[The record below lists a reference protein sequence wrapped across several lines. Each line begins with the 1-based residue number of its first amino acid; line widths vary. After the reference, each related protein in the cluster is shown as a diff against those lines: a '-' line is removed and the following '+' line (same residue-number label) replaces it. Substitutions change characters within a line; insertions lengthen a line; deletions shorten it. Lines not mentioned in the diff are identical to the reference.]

1 MSESKIVQ
9 ALISSLS
16 SSDPAITAT
25 PNQTARFDVNCNQ
38 PNSSDSL
45 IGINQILF
53 PRFAQKAIPS
63 GGCIFKRTGLK
74 PISSDEIKIKTG
86 SFKSSL
92 MDALD
97 KLLNQPEFDI
107 VNIKREVARCLY
119 EEFALNPLTNDIPNL
134 PNVYLQNYKS
144 EGPLD
149 NPERLSINS
158 KFKKISYFVY
168 IPSDAILSIMDVI
181 QDAKY
186 LNNFGRIKNSG
197 IALDFSEYVRK
208 LTDNEDDITNIMLE
222 FVPFFNYKESEIEG
236 ADQDISIPRF
246 HGGYFT
252 TISNLGLTSLIV
264 KLPDISGK
272 NYRGNSGSYYED
284 LEQIIVLQ
292 LHYLNNKEENES
304 EKDSYK
310 NIIIDF
316 EKSFNGEIISYDED
330 YNFLLA
336 TEDLNVT
343 ITGVNLDVVKHVYLS
358 YVAPSNFSKPKGYDD
373 IKHKFT
379 DFSVCP
385 NSSLFINENKIR
397 PNNGRK
403 ESETN
408 AYILEN
414 FSNTFSSTYI
424 EKFSFLKSGF
434 PTTLYKIDR
443 DYKNNYDGLA
453 FLSRQDELLA
463 SNQEE
468 KLSLRKI
475 GITKNWYSSKAMNSS
490 SFGVQTTPRIYEDY
504 HIPESWIKGSIS
516 PGFDGEYNLTFSKSD
531 LVNIIANKIA
541 FSVNLSDGKGQ
552 IHRISNQPILIDRSP
567 PSIISLSSNGF
578 RESGIVLYPGYSLRI
593 DGEGFIEGLTKVSI
607 EADLIYNIEIDRI
620 TPTIIRIVV
629 PDIQSGIY
637 NLFVK
642 NGSEYKDSVKIYIS
656 PNASSDIAGAP
667 SLRIEK
673 MKIDGNFL
681 TAKNLGEIP
690 LSYDSPT
697 SSIKIKTKRF
707 TFTDAVVPIIKA
719 FLYIKTNDIKLV
731 DFISNDYAKI
741 GQDTYIFNDIRW
753 QMSTSP
759 GGDFYKTS
767 LRQAVLK
774 FPGTGNIRRPLRS
787 LLNFENI
794 NGNDIGIYISDSDNA
809 KGINETNSL
818 SVSFKKDDLPFFSDQ
833 PTIIGMAGSTNDFD
847 AVKTSYF
854 RNFEFSKFG
863 ANSGSVRAAF
873 TSEFTSLSDEEIK
886 FSPIK
891 SISSIKRLLVFF
903 KSIISDDFPQRYTF
917 FISGQKVSFLKV
929 KNIEKVSNNGTYAIW
944 RASIDDVDTDS
955 LLGGV
960 GSVFI
965 KRKDRKRGVEIGS
978 ESLYIDIT
986 SGNDNINAEK
996 ITVGT
1001 NEVVKLTEGLFIPF
1015 NLFKPYGDEALSY
1028 GRDSDPFGIS
1038 APDSGLF
1045 GNIIKSPSEPGKIDM
1060 IDFDAEVNF
1069 AIEKAK
1075 GGDPDPSKTTPFY
1088 KIGLESQNSDAT
1100 LFFGD
1105 KLNESLKDTQIKN
1118 DVKIYAYKT
1127 ELSYLPSSIRFEKG
1141 SEVNNYHEN
1150 DEGFYKTFHRIKIT
1164 NAAVIMSN
1172 TPKILAVEP
1181 LNFSG
1186 GDEVKIIVEAMN
1198 PFKVKVFVNT
1208 TRARIV
1214 DRGRVGGA
1222 TYITIIAPKD
1232 VDSIHLLQGKCQE
1245 IIIKPTRFSLLG
1257 AELDLGVTF
1266 VNDAIRAI
1274 TDSING
1280 FISDKMGDVQALI
1293 DRVKDKFLT
1302 FINLRLDKVNIA
1314 KELINSFC
1322 DMSFHLTAEL
1332 NIYLKNFSILLIPV
1346 KVIFCIIDVIC
1357 SLLNPTQLAPAI
1369 VRLFECLYDLLLLL
1383 PPIAV
1388 PVLVLQLFLHLLELL
1403 ECLIEKIINTI
1414 AITTIVILAIQETV
1428 ALIQG
1433 DKEPDFKY
1441 LLMLEGILLDNFLT
1455 IDADLQVL
1463 GPIAQILALILQ
1475 LLQLVFRFPCKIGPQ
1490 SMEPDCGID
1499 GTMLAGFLTAS
1510 VLNEDGTLKNERLLP
1525 VAQSKPKDSTI
1536 LPEYSDKN
1544 ITISEISS
1552 ILAVGSSPGD
1562 DIDFPSA
1569 GATAISK
1576 DADESFF
1583 DAVSYDEDSFRA
1595 DSNNN
1600 VSTSISFTKI
1610 VKRSRTPQEV
1620 KFVFNSKGDESLFRK
1635 RLDYNSQIDSPITL
1649 LNLENSNKLEISN
1662 TSSLRARN
1670 IYSLLDS
1677 EEFINIK
1684 EKDGKFFANSKPLT
1698 IPIEIDGVTHLRTFD
1713 GIPKMVI
1720 MDDLSNFY
1728 IINDDGIEFND
1739 ELKIDTIK
1747 ATIINTSF
1755 APDSNYSRD
1764 TQEIDDGDEGPEE
1777 VTIYKYPKIYF
1788 VDVRAAA
1795 EQIAMQCSV
1804 TSINN
1809 MLIEISNPEET
1820 ARIVQDASDCLNSFI
1835 TGISSK
1841 VSEMRAETALGKVP
1855 TPFAENFAEN
1865 LGKELVLCIN
1875 RGLNDICPQVINQ
1888 LNTSFKILED
1898 TDETPVDGFPDLVVG
1913 DDIMDGFETDG
1924 PPLTG
1929 AREYAAGIGDS
1940 ATIIVS
1946 KEATVQIIPRDSY
1959 DEVIIPAYDL
1969 SDKIEVQIISDTT
1982 GSARVVKKN
1991 VDGVFKNIS
2000 RDGAGNYY
2008 AYITSDRPGQVKI
2021 KARICSKVIQAI
2033 TYAGLEG
2040 IIAGD
2045 TTTGIDCIP
2054 DSAADITSS
2063 IPLGAQVRV
2072 DRVLKINFIESDE
2085 TRIVSGS
2092 IDPEAIST
2100 ESGMFGIGG

>member
-16 SSDPAITAT
+16 SSDPAITAA
-25 PNQTARFDVNCNQ
+25 PNQTARFDVNCDQ
-38 PNSSDSL
+38 PNSSDAL
-45 IGINQILF
+45 IGLNQILF
-53 PRFAQKAIPS
+53 PKLALKAIPS
-63 GGCIFKRTGLK
+63 GGCILKRTGLK

-86 SFKSSL
+86 SFKASL
-92 MDALD
+92 FNAFD
-97 KLLNQPEFDI
+97 KLRSQSEFDI
-107 VNIKREVARCLY
+107 VNIKKEVARCLY

-158 KFKKISYFVY
+158 KFKKISNFVY

-181 QDAKY
+181 QDNRY
-186 LNNFGRIKNSG
+186 LTNFGRIKNSG
-197 IALDFSEYVRK
+197 IAFDFSEYVK
-208 LTDNEDDITNIMLE
+208 KPIDNEDDITKIMLE
-222 FVPFFNYKESEIEG
+222 FIPFFNYRESEIEG

-252 TISNLGLTSLIV
+252 TISSLGLTSLIV

-284 LEQIIVLQ
+284 LDQMIVLQ
-292 LHYLNNKEENES
+292 LHYLNNKEDNES
-304 EKDSYK
+304 ERDSYK

-316 EKSFNGEIISYDED
+316 EKSFNGEIINYDED
-330 YNFLLA
+330 YDFLSA

-343 ITGVNLDVVKHVYLS
+343 ITGVNLDVVRDVYLS

-373 IKHKFT
+373 IKYKFT

-385 NSSLFINENKIR
+385 NSSFFINEKKTRPDDGVKQKKTNDYIFTYFSKI
-397 PNNGRK
+397 
-403 ESETN
+403 
-408 AYILEN
+408 
-414 FSNTFSSTYI
+414 FSDTYI
-424 EKFSFLKSGF
+424 EKFLFLRSGF
-434 PTTLYKIDR
+434 PTTLYNIHG

-516 PGFDGEYNLTFSKSD
+516 PGFDGEYNLTFPKSE
-531 LVNIIANKIA
+531 LSNIISNKIA

-552 IHRISNQPILIDRSP
+552 VHRISNQPILIEKSP
-567 PSIISLSSNGF
+567 PSIVELSSNGF
-578 RESGIVLYPGYSLRI
+578 RESGIVLYSGYTLVI
-593 DGEGFIEGLTKVSI
+593 DGEGFIDGLTKVSI
-607 EADLIYNIEIDRI
+607 EADLKYPAEIGRI
-620 TPTIIRIVV
+620 TPTQIRIVI
-629 PDIQSGIY
+629 PDLQSGIY
-637 NLFVK
+637 NLFVR
-642 NGSEYKDSVKIYIS
+642 NGADYKDSVKIYIS
-656 PNASSDIAGAP
+656 PDASSDIANAP
-667 SLRIEK
+667 SISFEKLKIE
-673 MKIDGNFL
+673 GNIL

-690 LSYDSPT
+690 LSYDNPT

-707 TFTDAVVPIIKA
+707 TFTDSIVPTIKA
-719 FLYIKTNDIKLV
+719 FLYIKTNDIKLIE
-731 DFISNDYAKI
+731 FISNDYAKVGEDI
-741 GQDTYIFNDIRW
+741 YIFNDVRW
-753 QMSTSP
+753 QMSTLP
-759 GGDFYKTS
+759 GGSFYKTS

-774 FPGTGNIRRPLRS
+774 FPGTENIRRPLRA

-794 NGNDIGIYISDSDNA
+794 ASNDVGIYITDVDSA
-809 KGINETNSL
+809 KTINQTNSL

-847 AVKTSYF
+847 AVQTSYF

-863 ANSGSVRAAF
+863 ASSGSIRASIE
-873 TSEFTSLSDEEIK
+873 SEFTSLSDEEIK

-891 SISSIKRLLVFF
+891 SISSIKRLLIFF

-917 FISGQKVSFLKV
+917 YISGQKVSSLKV
-929 KNIEKVSNNGTYAIW
+929 KNIEKVSENGTYAIW
-944 RASIDDVDTDS
+944 RASIDDVDTGS

-960 GSVFI
+960 GGVFI

-978 ESLYIDIT
+978 ENLYIDIT

-996 ITVGT
+996 VTIGR

-1015 NLFKPYGDEALSY
+1015 NPFKPYGDEALSY
-1028 GRDSDPFGIS
+1028 GRDGDPFGIS

-1045 GNIIKSPSEPGKIDM
+1045 GNIIKNPSEPGKIDI

-1075 GGDPDPSKTTPFY
+1075 GGTPDPSKTTPFY
-1088 KIGLESQNSDAT
+1088 KIGLESQNSDAI
-1100 LFFGD
+1100 LFFGET
-1105 KLNESLKDTQIKN
+1105 LNESLKNTQIKN
-1118 DVKIYAYKT
+1118 DVKVFAYRT

-1141 SEVNNYHEN
+1141 AEVNNFHEN
-1150 DEGFYKTFHRIKIT
+1150 DDGFYKTFHRLKIT
-1164 NAAVIMSN
+1164 NAAVIISN
-1172 TPKILAVEP
+1172 MPKILAVEP
-1181 LNFSG
+1181 PNFSG
-1186 GDEVKIIVEAMN
+1186 GSEVKITVEAMN
-1198 PFKVKVFVNT
+1198 TRKVKVFVNT

-1214 DRGRVGGA
+1214 DRGS
-1222 TYITIIAPKD
+1222 TYITIIAPED

-1245 IIIKPTRFSLLG
+1245 IIIKPTKFSLLG

-1293 DRVKDKFLT
+1293 DRIKDKFLT

-1510 VLNEDGTLKNERLLP
+1510 ILNEDGTLKNERLLP

-1552 ILAVGSSPGD
+1552 LFALGSSPGD
-1562 DIDFPSA
+1562 DIDFPSP

-1610 VKRSRTPQEV
+1610 IKRSRTPQEV

-1713 GIPKMVI
+1713 GIPKMVV

-1764 TQEIDDGDEGPEE
+1764 TQEIDNGDGDPEE

-1913 DDIMDGFETDG
+1913 DDIMEGFETDC

-1982 GSARVVKKN
+1982 GSARIVKKN
-1991 VDGVFKNIS
+1991 IGGVFKNIS
-2000 RDGAGNYY
+2000 RDGSGNYY

-2045 TTTGIDCIP
+2045 TATGIDCIP
-2054 DSAADITSS
+2054 DSAAEATSS

-2072 DRVLKINFIESDE
+2072 DRVLKINFIDSDE
-2085 TRIVSGS
+2085 TRVISGS

-2100 ESGMFGIGG
+2100 ESGMFGIGE